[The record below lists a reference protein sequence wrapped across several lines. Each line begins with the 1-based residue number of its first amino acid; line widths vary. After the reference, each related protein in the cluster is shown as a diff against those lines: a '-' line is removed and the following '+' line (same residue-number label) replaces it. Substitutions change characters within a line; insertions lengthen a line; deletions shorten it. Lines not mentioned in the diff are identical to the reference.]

1 MNITRKI
8 ISGILGFALLT
19 GSVIAQEKAVVQ
31 PQQSQTKTDVSSDE
45 LKKFASIY
53 KKVQKQNKMA
63 QQEMAKAVKE
73 EGLSVERYQKIAQA
87 EKNPN
92 ADVEVTTKE
101 EEKMSAI
108 KSSFTEIQ
116 GKFKQKIVSTIED
129 GGMTTERYQ
138 LVYQQIQ
145 SDKELQSEFGKL
157 MQG

>member
-1 MNITRKI
+1 MNISKTF
-8 ISGILGFALLT
+8 ISGVLGVALLT
-19 GSVIAQEKAVVQ
+19 GYVNAQEKAIVQ
-31 PQQSQTKTDVSSDE
+31 HQQSQTKTDVSSDE

-53 KKVQKQNKMA
+53 KEVQTQNKMA
-63 QQEMAKAVKE
+63 QQEMAKAVEE

-92 ADVEVTTKE
+92 ADVNVTAKE

-116 GKFKQKIVSTIED
+116 GMFKQKVVSTIED
-129 GGMTTERYQ
+129 GGMTAERYQ
-138 LVYQQIQ
+138 QVYQQIQ
-145 SDKELQSEFGKL
+145 RDKELQSEFSKL